1 LIIQLDKNSLFNIF
15 KVSCF
20 DELEE
25 GLQLVAPSMVEY
37 YLEDL
42 SSSINDSVYI
52 NKSNI
57 QQTISLDQYSIYLDY
72 EDLVYLEFIEKDDNY
87 DTESL
92 W

>member
-1 LIIQLDKNSLFNIF
+1 LTIQLENNSLFQTF

-20 DELEE
+20 DELEQ
-25 GLQLVAPSMVEY
+25 GINNIAPSMVEY

-42 SSSINDSVYI
+42 SSSSNESIYI

-57 QQTISLDQYSIYLDY
+57 QKSILLDQYSLYLDY
-72 EDLVYLEFIEKDDNY
+72 SDTIYLEKEEKDDTY

>member
-1 LIIQLDKNSLFNIF
+1 MTIQLENNSLFQTF

-20 DELEE
+20 DELEQ
-25 GLQLVAPSMVEY
+25 GINNIAPSMVEY

-42 SSSINDSVYI
+42 SSSSNESIYI

-57 QQTISLDQYSIYLDY
+57 QKSILLDQYSLYLDY
-72 EDLVYLEFIEKDDNY
+72 SDTIYLEREEKDDTY